1 MISSRGVRENFA
13 SIKQEVGEMT
23 IVMIRKS
30 VRAFEVTNMRVN
42 TLKSNKDVGK
52 INLKKSR
59 STTKRNQEVKQKKLR
74 QTNQTCL
81 CH

>member
-23 IVMIRKS
+23 IVIIRKS